1 VNTIDVKAASA
12 RGVYVA
18 NCPGPNAIAVAEL
31 TRGLILAVDRHIP
44 DNVAALCEG
53 KWKKKKL
60 SEARGL
66 YGRAIGI
73 VGVGTIGASLHRR
86 KRTSSA
92 TSAATSSNS
101 RADCG
106 SCCAGITPRV
116 PLSRGGGWRAGEPA
130 LHRNELRVLLR
141 RPRSGWQHASGR
153 SCPVRSAFSS
163 LCSAQYL

>member
-92 TSAATSSNS
+92 TSERRHRILVPTAGAAAQGL
-101 RADCG
+101 RPG
-106 SCCAGITPRV
+106 S
-116 PLSRGGGWRAGEPA
+116 PLARRGMA
-130 LHRNELRVLLR
+130 R
-141 RPRSGWQHASGR
+141 RPARASPER
-153 SCPVRSAFSS
+153 TSRTTSAPSWSS
-163 LCSAQYL
+163 ARWAGS